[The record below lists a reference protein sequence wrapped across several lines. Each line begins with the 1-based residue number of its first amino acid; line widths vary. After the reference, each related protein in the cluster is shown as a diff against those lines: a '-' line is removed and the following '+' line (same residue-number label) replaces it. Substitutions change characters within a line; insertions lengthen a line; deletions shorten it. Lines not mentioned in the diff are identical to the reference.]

1 MRRRA
6 RLETL
11 EITHDA
17 ERAAL
22 NIATPEFCPTDFSP
36 VIPNA
41 LKLRLTLFLPPN
53 HGFGESFSSPGPGR
67 PHHFLIR

>member
-22 NIATPEFCPTDFSP
+22 NIATPESHRR
-36 VIPNA
+36 ILA
-41 LKLRLTLFLPPN
+41 LLTRRHLSLA
-53 HGFGESFSSPGPGR
+53 
-67 PHHFLIR
+67 

>member
-22 NIATPEFCPTDFSP
+22 NIATPESARR
-36 VIPNA
+36 ILA
-41 LKLRLTLFLPPN
+41 LLSRMHL
-53 HGFGESFSSPGPGR
+53 SFA
-67 PHHFLIR
+67 